1 MAARKKTT
9 EPDKIKVH
17 EALRAALHAALGVM
31 AHSAEDAR
39 KGAVH
44 EENRSEGDKDMRATE
59 QSYVA
64 RGQAMRTE
72 QLAEDVARFETITVR
87 KFAPEAAVGITALV
101 KVSIDEEVRWFY
113 LVAQGG
119 GMELD
124 VEGIR
129 VTVLTPSS
137 PAGQSLIGKFEG
149 DEFEIRA
156 AGKVRTW
163 EVLAVR

>member
-1 MAARKKTT
+1 MAARKKTS
-9 EPDKIKVH
+9 EPDKTKVH
-17 EALRAALHAALGVM
+17 ATLREALHAALGVM

-39 KGAVH
+39 RGAVH

-72 QLAEDVARFETITVR
+72 QLAEDVARFESIAVR
-87 KFAPEAAVGITALV
+87 TFAPDAAVGIGALV
-101 KVSIDEEVRWFY
+101 KVLIDEDERWFY
-113 LVAQGG
+113 VISQGG
-119 GMELD
+119 GMDLD
-124 VEGIR
+124 VDGTR

-137 PAGQSLIGKFEG
+137 PAGQLVLGKFVG

-156 AGKVRTW
+156 GGKVRTW
-163 EVLAVR
+163 EVLLLR